1 MMKDMFSFTTVLLGI
16 EFKVRKLIEKCH
28 SVERELIEARQ
39 ENQKL
44 LDIIEK
50 QKEEIMI
57 QETQKEII
65 KKEFTE
71 TEIKFCLAK
80 VSKKK
85 ISELTLVEASSLI
98 KNKEQIKAEVKKK
111 EEEK

>member
-1 MMKDMFSFTTVLLGI
+1 MFSFTTVLLGI

-50 QKEEIMI
+50 QKEEINKLEEQNKI
-57 QETQKEII
+57 LILRNTLDTTKGDS
-65 KKEFTE
+65 
-71 TEIKFCLAK
+71 AK
-80 VSKKK
+80 VKLK
-85 ISELTLVEASSLI
+85 INQLIRDIDRSIELLTKLD
-98 KNKEQIKAEVKKK
+98 
-111 EEEK
+111 